1 MKKIESV
8 SNPLIASLYKL
19 HEKKYRDETRKF
31 LIEGPH
37 LIEEANRSSGLEMVL
52 IANENDAV
60 SGVENILVTEAVIN
74 KLSFTKTPTGIIG
87 VCSFFEEPKIS
98 GDRFLLLDNIQDP
111 GNLGT
116 LVRSAL
122 GFGIDLVV
130 LNSQS
135 VDIYNDKFIRSTQ
148 GAIFQIKILKADLNL
163 TVRELKKAGVTVIG
177 TSMGNHAAISE
188 LLPPK
193 RYALL
198 LGNEGQGVSPD
209 LQDLADQVTFIPMSE
224 KLESLNVAVAG
235 SIIMCYLSGNLQ
247 K

>member
-19 HEKKYRDETRKF
+19 HEKKYRDESRKF
-31 LIEGPH
+31 LIEGHH
-37 LIEEANRSSGLEMVL
+37 LVEAAGRTSGLEMVL

-60 SGVENILVTEAVIN
+60 SGVENILVTEAVMN
-74 KLSFTKTPTGIIG
+74 KLSFTKSPTGIIG
-87 VCSFFEEPKIS
+87 VCSFFEEPKLS
-98 GDRFLLLDNIQDP
+98 GDRFLLLDNVQDP

-122 GFGIDLVV
+122 GFDIDLVV
-130 LNSQS
+130 LNSKS

-148 GAIFQIKILKADLNL
+148 GAIFQTKLLKADLNL
-163 TVRELKKAGVTVIG
+163 TIQELKKAGVTVIG
-177 TSMGNHAAISE
+177 TSMENHTPIAA

-198 LGNEGQGVSPD
+198 LGNEGQGINPK
-209 LQDLADQVTFIPMSE
+209 LQALADQVTYIPMND

-235 SIIMCYLSGNLQ
+235 SIIMCYLSGNL
-247 K
+247 KK

>member
-8 SNPLIASLYKL
+8 SNPLIFSLYKL
-19 HEKKYRDETRKF
+19 HEKKYRDEGRKF
-31 LIEGPH
+31 LIEGRH
-37 LIEEANRSSGLEMVL
+37 LVEEARKASKLEMVL
-52 IANENDAV
+52 IGNESDAV
-60 SGVENILVTEAVIN
+60 SGVENILAADAVLN
-74 KLSFTKTPTGIIG
+74 KLSFTKTPVGIIG
-87 VCSFFEEPKIS
+87 VCSFFEEPTLS

-122 GFGIDLVV
+122 GFNIDLVI

-148 GAIFQIKILKADLNL
+148 GAVFQIKILKADLNL
-163 TVRELKKAGVTVIG
+163 AIPELKKAGVTVIG
-177 TSMGNHAAISE
+177 TSMENQAPIAK
-188 LLPPK
+188 LLSPK

-198 LGNEGQGVSPD
+198 LGNEGQGVNPKLQAQAD
-209 LQDLADQVTFIPMSE
+209 LVTFIPMND

-235 SIIMCYLSGNLQ
+235 SIIMCHLSGNLQ